1 MLLDTSGSYA
11 YGMRCSVL
19 LTAGPQSWLRPR
31 GGFQDRTGEVS
42 PLNMGELYAMLQR
55 LERDGLAGSDGTAAP
70 SAALLA
76 DVSGWRMPD
85 ASAEPQAG
93 ASPERPADR
102 RTAHRSLSRW
112 AVHLGLLCS
121 AAAALGT
128 LQLLHVRIAI
138 HTDVGLVFVGLVV
151 VHLAQR
157 RQTLARM
164 ASQIVRVRTFA
175 GRRIR
180 LTVSDFLLLFITL
193 NVLVSGVLDWDRGE
207 PIQLPLPRP
216 FNRWHLDSGLVLVV
230 YLTVHVWRRR
240 KRLRRSTI
248 R

>member
-1 MLLDTSGSYA
+1 
-11 YGMRCSVL
+11 
-19 LTAGPQSWLRPR
+19 
-31 GGFQDRTGEVS
+31 
-42 PLNMGELYAMLQR
+42 
-55 LERDGLAGSDGTAAP
+55 
-70 SAALLA
+70 
-76 DVSGWRMPD
+76 MPD

-93 ASPERPADR
+93 ASVERAAGRP
-102 RTAHRSLSRW
+102 TARRSLSRW
-112 AVHLGLLCS
+112 AVHLGLLTS

-138 HTDVGLVFVGLVV
+138 HTDVGLVFVGLVI

-164 ASQIVRVRTFA
+164 ASQIVRVRTFV

-180 LTVSDFLLLFITL
+180 LTVSDLLLLFITL
-193 NVLVSGVLDWDRGE
+193 NVLVSGVLDWGRGE
-207 PIQLPLPRP
+207 PIQLPLSRP
-216 FNRWHLDSGLVLVV
+216 FDRWHLDSGLVLVI
-230 YLTVHVWRRR
+230 YLAVHVWRRR